1 MPRNPFT
8 VIPGTDFGPGL
19 MGLAQTVERVG
30 ERKKAE
36 QKEQIMREEISA
48 AIQSK
53 DADKIRSVAGKYPE
67 LGTKIKD
74 IMEMKLPGG
83 SADAYK
89 NALFLASNDFT
100 QAPQILENLRTQFAQ
115 DGIDPQEQAKLD
127 KFQSSLELDPETA
140 QKNVEAEFALLTLDD
155 KELWDRYEDIK
166 GEPAKTS
173 TTAMGAYLKQKPD
186 ATPDEIVAFA
196 QKLKKEPAAKAGQ
209 QYLLD
214 DGRTRTSFDGGRT
227 YVEDG
232 KTYPMPANAIK
243 RAAITG
249 EEAAMDIA
257 KRQLGESTDKP
268 VVPPDQRDMVEAAK
282 SGTGPIAMFKAT
294 IDAVLGGAE
303 LDTVFGLDGFF
314 PATQENRQA
323 LRTIKQLGKAALMNS
338 SRGAIWEQEKIDRL
352 FPDPD
357 KMITNPR
364 TEAKKLKVIRETLLI
379 EKRFNNEAIPSTVTP
394 KELADLRKS
403 NTEIDRLLALI
414 GTGEDTIAT
423 VSNTEEYNAV
433 PSGSQYKDPQGNV
446 RTKR

>member
-1 MPRNPFT
+1 MTKGNPFY
-8 VIPGTDFGPGL
+8 VHPGADFGPGL
-19 MGLAQTVERVG
+19 MGLAGTVSKVG
-30 ERKKAE
+30 EIKKAE
-36 QKEQIMREEISA
+36 QKEKTMREEISA
-48 AIQSK
+48 AVQSK
-53 DADKIRSVAGKYPE
+53 DPDKIRSIAGKYPE
-67 LGTKIKD
+67 FATKIKD
-74 IMEMKLPGG
+74 IMEMTLPGG

-89 NALFLASNDFT
+89 NALFSASVDFT
-100 QAPQILENLRTQFAQ
+100 QAPQILENLRAQFAQ

-127 KFQSSLELDPETA
+127 DFESLLESDPATA
-140 QKNVEAEFALLTLDD
+140 QKNVEAEFALLAD
-155 KELWDRYEDIK
+155 KDLWGKYKDI
-166 GEPAKTS
+166 GALPKTP
-173 TTAMGAYLKQKPD
+173 TTAMGAYLAKNPD
-186 ATPDEIVAFA
+186 ATSDEIAEYA
-196 QKLKKEPAAKAGQ
+196 QELKSPPAAKAGQ

-227 YVEDG
+227 YEEDG

-257 KRQLGESTDKP
+257 KRQLGESTDKLA
-268 VVPPDQRDMVEAAK
+268 VPPDQRDMVEAAK
-282 SGTGPIAMFKAT
+282 SGTGPIAMFKAA

-323 LRTIKQLGKAALMNS
+323 LRTIKQIGKAALMNS

-352 FPDPD
+352 FPDPN

-364 TEAKKLKVIRETLLI
+364 TEAKKLKVLRETLLI

-423 VSNTEEYNAV
+423 VSNTEEYNAI
-433 PSGSQYKDPQGNV
+433 PSGSQYRDPQGNV